1 MFQEEEYLLY
11 KQMPIYERSLILVK
25 VLFKNKKDKG
35 GHSYINHL
43 RHVSRD
49 LKGEKLK
56 AMGLMHDVLEDTDMT
71 PEEMKKL
78 GYNDEFITVVKLLT
92 NTYPSYDEYIDN
104 LIKSNNKDAFVI
116 KLKDL
121 LDNMD
126 LTRLQMVSEK
136 DINRSKRYINA
147 YLKIINKME
156 GEII

>member
-1 MFQEEEYLLY
+1 MFQEEEYLFY
-11 KQMPIYERSLILVK
+11 QRMPICERSLALTEK
-25 VLFKNKKDKG
+25 LFKNKKDKG
-35 GHSYINHL
+35 GNSYINHL
-43 RHVSRD
+43 KHVSRD
-49 LKGEKLK
+49 LKDERLK

-71 PEEMKKL
+71 DKELKKL
-78 GYNDEFITVVKLLT
+78 GYDDEFIAVLILLT
-92 NTYPSYDEYIDN
+92 NTCDSYDEYIDN
-104 LIKSNNKDAFVI
+104 LIESNNKNALTI

-126 LTRLQMVSEK
+126 LTRLQTVSEK

>member
-1 MFQEEEYLLY
+1 
-11 KQMPIYERSLILVK
+11 MPIYERSLILVK

-92 NTYPSYDEYIDN
+92 NTYPSYDE
-104 LIKSNNKDAFVI
+104 
-116 KLKDL
+116 
-121 LDNMD
+121 
-126 LTRLQMVSEK
+126 
-136 DINRSKRYINA
+136 
-147 YLKIINKME
+147 
-156 GEII
+156 